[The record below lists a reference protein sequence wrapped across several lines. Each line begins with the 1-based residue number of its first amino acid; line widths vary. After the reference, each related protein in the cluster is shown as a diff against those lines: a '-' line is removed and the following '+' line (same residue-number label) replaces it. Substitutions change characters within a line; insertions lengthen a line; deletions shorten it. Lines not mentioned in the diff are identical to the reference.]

1 MRQTTL
7 LNYLEPYSMTKL
19 SRKMDEALEKH
30 DYNRFWKLLA
40 EFVNSV

>member
-7 LNYLEPYSMTKL
+7 LNYLEPDPIAKL

-30 DYNRFWKLLA
+30 DYERFWKLLA